1 MKPLVRKL
9 AWLAL
14 LCLAANASAS
24 IRLVREGETPTLRP
38 DEGLLLVDVDST
50 TPIYAVRIVQAGSD
64 WGKETI
70 SDLPKGKTS
79 RLFVATAGTYHWS
92 RLERTAGWAYYDLHD
107 KPDFQFEVMPGVI
120 NYPGDLV
127 YRPGV
132 RTHLHAPNRSLVGI
146 DWLRAH
152 APGVYA
158 RYAFVYSGHYP
169 DPFPEFYKAA
179 RATHPE
185 LSDADLERS
194 LSPPMSSALPIPVE
208 ELFRHS
214 RIRGLK
220 MNPRGDLVAETT
232 FENKAWHVDVIDLKA
247 EQATRVFDLDY
258 DITNLQWISDRA
270 LAVTAGTAVPVV
282 RIIRIGESGPKG
294 REHSGFAIPQPGHV
308 LAAIP
313 DQPDHV
319 LFQRGSSL
327 FDIDIS
333 SADAFKHEQFGF
345 SAQIDRGLHGVL
357 QWFVDGAAHPRAA
370 IVVDHQG
377 LALYWGADGSF
388 HLVMRID
395 EANPIMP
402 LGVSADGSRIY
413 ALTDKDRGQRDLV
426 EIDPATGAIA
436 RTTFSRPDRDVESA
450 AFDSHGNLVGA
461 AYFENGQVAAE
472 YFDQDNRTI
481 GERIAKAFPGKTVLI
496 DDRDDAGAH
505 FIVYV
510 AGSDRPAQYY
520 HFDPAHGTAELIDEA
535 APWLSERHLG
545 TSQVVHAKG
554 SDGVPIEAYLTLPA
568 NAKGRPPL
576 IVYAHG
582 GPIGIRDN
590 VLYDPSVQLF
600 ASLGY
605 AVLQVNF
612 RGSEGYGKA
621 FREAGEQHY
630 GSLIEDDIDAAT
642 RAALAQ
648 YPLDDQRMC
657 TVGASYGG
665 FSALVSAIRWPGR
678 FRCVVSIAGISDQL
692 LFFTASDAGWYEAGR
707 KALEKALGD
716 PRKDVDRMRAYS
728 PVYRY
733 KEISAPVMLVQ
744 GTEDVRTDYEHT
756 RRLVRM
762 LNLAGN
768 EPVLLTLEGAGH
780 GGFSEKDER
789 AMWTAVAGF
798 LQAHLGQKRP
808 K

>member
-1 MKPLVRKL
+1 MKPLIRRL
-9 AWLAL
+9 AWMAL
-14 LCLAANASAS
+14 LCLAANAGAS
-24 IRLVREGETPTLRP
+24 IRPVHEGEAPTLRP
-38 DEGLLLVDVDST
+38 DEGLLLVDVDTT
-50 TPIYAVRIVQAGSD
+50 TPINAVRIVQPGSD
-64 WGKETI
+64 WGKQTI

-92 RLERTAGWAYYDLHD
+92 RLERASGWSYYDLHD
-107 KPDFQFEVMPGVI
+107 KPDFQFEVLPGVI

-127 YRPGV
+127 FRPGV
-132 RTHLHAPNRSLVGI
+132 RTYLHAPNRGLVGI

-152 APGVYA
+152 APEVYA
-158 RYAFVYSGHYP
+158 RYSFVYSGHYP
-169 DPFPEFYKAA
+169 DPFPEFYKTA
-179 RATHPE
+179 RAEHPE
-185 LSDADLERS
+185 RGDADLEHT
-194 LSPPMSSALPIPVE
+194 LSPPAPSALPIPIE

-214 RIRGLK
+214 HIRSLS

-232 FENKAWHVDVIDLKA
+232 FENKAWHVDVIDLKT
-247 EQATRVFDLDY
+247 ERATRVLDLDY
-258 DITNLQWISDRA
+258 DVTKLQWISDQI
-270 LAVTAGTAVPVV
+270 LAVTAGTVVPVV
-282 RIIRIGESGPKG
+282 RIIRIGESGPRG
-294 REHSGFAIPQPGHV
+294 REHSGFAIPQPGRV
-308 LAAIP
+308 LVAIP
-313 DQPDHV
+313 GKPGHV

-333 SADAFKHEQFGF
+333 DADAFKHERSAF
-345 SAQIDRGLHGVL
+345 SAQIDRGLHGVV
-357 QWFVDGAAHPRAA
+357 QWFVDGAARPRAA
-370 IVVDHQG
+370 IVADRDG
-377 LALYWGADGSF
+377 LALYWGADDSF
-388 HLVMRID
+388 RKVMRID
-395 EANPIMP
+395 EANPVLP

-426 EIDPATGAIA
+426 EVDPATGAIA
-436 RTTFSRPDRDVESA
+436 RTAFSKPGRDVENTAS
-450 AFDSHGNLVGA
+450 DSHGNLVGA
-461 AYFENGQVAAE
+461 LYFEDGQFAAE
-472 YFDQDNRTI
+472 YFDQDNRTVS
-481 GERIAKAFPGKTVLI
+481 ERIAKAFPGKNVLI
-496 DDRDDAGAH
+496 ADRDDAGAH

-510 AGSDRPAQYY
+510 AGSDRPAQFY
-520 HFDPAHGTAELIDEA
+520 HLDSARGTAELIDEA
-535 APWLSERHLG
+535 APWLSDRRLG

-554 SDGVPIEAYLTLPA
+554 SDGVPIEAYLTVPV
-568 NAKGRPPL
+568 NTKGRPPL

-590 VLYDPSVQLF
+590 LMYDPSVQLF

-612 RGSEGYGKA
+612 RGSEGYGKS
-621 FREAGEQHY
+621 FREAGEHHY

-648 YPLDDQRMC
+648 FPLDEQRMC
-657 TVGASYGG
+657 AVGASYGG

-716 PRKDVDRMRAYS
+716 PHKDADRMRAYS

-733 KEISAPVMLVQ
+733 KELAAPVMLVH
-744 GTEDVRTDYEHT
+744 GTEDVRIDYEHS

-762 LNLAGN
+762 LNLAGH

-780 GGFSEKDER
+780 GDLSEQDESR
-789 AMWTAVAGF
+789 MWTAIAGF
-798 LQAHLGQKRP
+798 LQAYLDEKPP